1 MLLLHWSLTFV
12 GALLMATANPQT
24 QDARGLIFGMMVVIF
39 SAVIVICE
47 SSRRLN
53 RA

>member
-1 MLLLHWSLTFV
+1 MIILHWLLTFF

-24 QDARGLIFGMMVVIF
+24 QDARGLIFGLMVVIV
-39 SAVIVICE
+39 SGVIMIGE

>member
-1 MLLLHWSLTFV
+1 MLLLHWSLTLV
-12 GALLMATANPQT
+12 GALIMATAKPET
-24 QDARGLIFGMMVVIF
+24 QDARGLIFGLMVVIV

-53 RA
+53 HA